1 MEARKRIFWILGCW
15 LTLISGLHAYL
26 NVDWVSLLNEELPEQ
41 KRRMN
46 VAYIPVT

>member
-1 MEARKRIFWILGCW
+1 MEARKRVFWIVGGW
-15 LTLISGLHAYL
+15 LTVISGLHAYL
-26 NVDWVSLLNEELPEQ
+26 NVNWASLLNDELPQQ